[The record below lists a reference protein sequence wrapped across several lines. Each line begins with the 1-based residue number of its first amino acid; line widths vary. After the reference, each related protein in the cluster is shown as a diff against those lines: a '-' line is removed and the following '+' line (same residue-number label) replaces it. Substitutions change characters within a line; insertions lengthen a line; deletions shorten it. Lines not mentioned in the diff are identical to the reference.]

1 MKGMSWRVASPK
13 GSSNSKPLYWIVVS
27 IGLVAVFITFAS
39 WFFVSYPIGSTV
51 HGYIYG
57 VESSQISG
65 LSVSQKINITS
76 VDLHMNVSL
85 YLVDNKAPSKIE
97 KNDTSLDS
105 HVLFSESASP
115 KIVPVTKEVNG
126 LETSDAVAS
135 KSSIPVTGTN
145 SSIMKGN
152 IRFEETTFVVSMIIS
167 KIMNRGGVNSSTGL
181 SK

>member
-1 MKGMSWRVASPK
+1 MNAS
-13 GSSNSKPLYWIVVS
+13 L
-27 IGLVAVFITFAS
+27 
-39 WFFVSYPIGSTV
+39 
-51 HGYIYG
+51 
-57 VESSQISG
+57 
-65 LSVSQKINITS
+65 
-76 VDLHMNVSL
+76 D
-85 YLVDNKAPSKIE
+85 LVDNKVPSKIE
-97 KNDTSLDS
+97 KNDTNLDS

-152 IRFEETTFVVSMIIS
+152 IRFEETTFVVSMLIS

-181 SK
+181 S